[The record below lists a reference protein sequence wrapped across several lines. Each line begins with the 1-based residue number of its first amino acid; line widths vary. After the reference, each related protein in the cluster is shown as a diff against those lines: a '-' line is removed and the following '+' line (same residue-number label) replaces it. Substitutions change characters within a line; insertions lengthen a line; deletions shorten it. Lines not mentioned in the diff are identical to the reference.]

1 MNFMLSYAIME
12 EEQDILDAGVLFM
25 LATYLHST
33 TLRTRNYISTA
44 GLREPLQSSG
54 QHLYVHGTDGDYLS
68 VMGID
73 RDTFKHLFDHF
84 SDFYVVSSGPGRSGR
99 PPKLSSKGTVLAC
112 LLHFYAGTME
122 LKTLCELFGVPPATL
137 SRIVHNAEVALE
149 ECLRVIPE
157 AKITWPSFAEQ
168 HEWAARVERKE
179 PLLKGRW
186 GFVDGKNYRV
196 QKPTNADLQNA
207 MYNGNPAFNSLWKG
221 DVGSIIDVAF
231 HRQDGSTVRW

>member
-1 MNFMLSYAIME
+1 
-12 EEQDILDAGVLFM
+12 M

-44 GLREPLQSSG
+44 GLREPSQSLG

-112 LLHFYAGTME
+112 LLHFYAGTMSSKLSLSSSVYPPQRSPGYCTMLRLPSRNVCGLYRKPRSPGQVLLSSMSGPRGWRGRNRCSKAGGGSLME
-122 LKTLCELFGVPPATL
+122 RTIECRSQQMPTCRMQCTTVILPSIRFG
-137 SRIVHNAEVALE
+137 
-149 ECLRVIPE
+149 RVMLD
-157 AKITWPSFAEQ
+157 
-168 HEWAARVERKE
+168 R
-179 PLLKGRW
+179 LLMLP
-186 GFVDGKNYRV
+186 F
-196 QKPTNADLQNA
+196 
-207 MYNGNPAFNSLWKG
+207 
-221 DVGSIIDVAF
+221 IDRMAP
-231 HRQDGSTVRW
+231 